1 MVAAT
6 AATTKGITSNNA
18 NGLLVKN
25 FLFSIKSEATK
36 RLYTYCLN
44 RYMRYYHFDNVE
56 DLTSGSSNMEPRIIE
71 ANIIQY
77 IVWLSQDQKLSSVSV
92 NVYLAAIIHFYAMND
107 IVLNRKKIN
116 MGEFIRKQK
125 DRAYT
130 TEEIHKLLDFCD
142 ERSKALVLLL
152 ASTGIRIGSVP
163 GLKLRHLSEIVDYK
177 LYKIV
182 IYEGTKEEYYC
193 FTIPEAATA
202 IDTYLNY
209 RVRLGEKLTDNS
221 PLFREQ
227 FDINDQFAIRYPK
240 NMKAIGLTKLLIRN
254 LHRSGV
260 ILAEKEIEG
269 MRTGKKR
276 NVIARAHGFRK
287 FATTNLIRAK
297 INPEAR
303 EMLLGHSISLTGAY
317 YRPGDDEIL
326 QEYVKA
332 IDLLT
337 ISDENRLRHE
347 LVNEQSKQDAIAD
360 MQLQQNAMKD
370 ILQSLVQQLAETQDQ
385 NTVNALSRSLAQSK
399 ILVPKNNNKNQS
411 KTTND
416 NDDNKE

>member
-1 MVAAT
+1 MVAT
-6 AATTKGITSNNA
+6 TATTTSNSTT
-18 NGLLVKN
+18 GLLVNN
-25 FLFSIKSEATK
+25 FINSIKSEATK

-44 RYMRYYHFDNVE
+44 RYIQYYHFDSIE
-56 DLTSGSSNMEPRIIE
+56 DLFSSDKNKNNREPKIIE

-77 IVWLSQDQKLSSVSV
+77 IVWLRQDQKLSSMSV
-92 NVYLAAIIHFYAMND
+92 NVYLAAIMHFYAMND

-116 MGEFIRKQK
+116 MYLGEFIRKQK

-152 ASTGIRIGSVP
+152 ASTGVRIGSVP
-163 GLKLRHLSEIVDYK
+163 GLKLKHLSKIVADYYK

-193 FTIPEAATA
+193 FTTPEAATA

-240 NMKAIGLTKLLIRN
+240 TMKAIGLTKLLIRN

-297 INPEAR
+297 INPEAW

-337 ISDENRLRHE
+337 INIENRLRHE
-347 LVNEQSKQDAIAD
+347 LVKEQSKQDAIID
-360 MQLQQNAMKD
+360 MQLQQDALKD
-370 ILQSLVQQLAETQDQ
+370 MMVKLVESLASSNSQTEI
-385 NTVNALSRSLAQSK
+385 NALSKSLAVHSH
-399 ILVPKNNNKNQS
+399 
-411 KTTND
+411 
-416 NDDNKE
+416 

>member
-1 MVAAT
+1 
-6 AATTKGITSNNA
+6 
-18 NGLLVKN
+18 
-25 FLFSIKSEATK
+25 
-36 RLYTYCLN
+36 
-44 RYMRYYHFDNVE
+44 
-56 DLTSGSSNMEPRIIE
+56 
-71 ANIIQY
+71 
-77 IVWLSQDQKLSSVSV
+77 
-92 NVYLAAIIHFYAMND
+92 MND

-116 MGEFIRKQK
+116 MYLGEFIRKQK

-152 ASTGIRIGSVP
+152 ASTGVRIGSVP
-163 GLKLRHLSEIVDYK
+163 GLKLKHLSKIVEYQ

-193 FTIPEAATA
+193 FTTPEAATA

-209 RVRLGEKLTDNS
+209 RTRLGEKLTDNS

-269 MRTGKKR
+269 TRTGKKR
-276 NVIARAHGFRK
+276 NVVARAHGFRK

-326 QEYVKA
+326 REYVKA
-332 IDLLT
+332 VDLLT
-337 ISDENRLRHE
+337 INDENRLRR
-347 LVNEQSKQDAIAD
+347 
-360 MQLQQNAMKD
+360 M
-370 ILQSLVQQLAETQDQ
+370 
-385 NTVNALSRSLAQSK
+385 
-399 ILVPKNNNKNQS
+399 
-411 KTTND
+411 
-416 NDDNKE
+416 

>member
-6 AATTKGITSNNA
+6 TTAATTTGITSSST
-18 NGLLVKN
+18 NGLLVNN
-25 FLFSIKSEATK
+25 FINSIKSEATK

-44 RYMRYYHFDNVE
+44 RYIQYYHFDSIE
-56 DLTSGSSNMEPRIIE
+56 DLFSSDKNKNNREPKIIE

-77 IVWLSQDQKLSSVSV
+77 IVWLRQDQKLSSMSV
-92 NVYLAAIIHFYAMND
+92 NVYLAAIMHFYAMND

-116 MGEFIRKQK
+116 MYLGEFIRKQK

-152 ASTGIRIGSVP
+152 ASTGVRIGSVP
-163 GLKLRHLSEIVDYK
+163 GLKLKHLSKIVADYYK

-193 FTIPEAATA
+193 FTTPEAATA

-240 NMKAIGLTKLLIRN
+240 TMKAIGLTKLLIRN

-276 NVIARAHGFRK
+276 NVVARAHGFRK

-337 ISDENRLRHE
+337 INNENRLRHE
-347 LVNEQSKQDAIAD
+347 LVKEQSKQDAIID
-360 MQLQQNAMKD
+360 MQLQQDTLKD
-370 ILQSLVQQLAETQDQ
+370 MMVKLVESLASSNSQTEI
-385 NTVNALSRSLAQSK
+385 NALSKSLAVHSH
-399 ILVPKNNNKNQS
+399 
-411 KTTND
+411 
-416 NDDNKE
+416 